1 MAGKYT
7 DLLLVYQ
14 FIKRLTTPFKE
25 SDAFKLGIIDDKG
38 KKLKSPESTEEH
50 NAYGYFDRLV
60 FNIKKL
66 LEKLPG
72 GKSRLASYAA
82 ALFLIKE
89 ANSEREFT
97 EEELAQG
104 LYESMED
111 LDKRSLKKL
120 NEIANVTG
128 PAVPGTGDDVAS
140 WKGDARKKEMKAF
153 LRRYMEKKKKR
164 EELKARRDFLKQ
176 MGLK

>member
-97 EEELAQG
+97 EKELAQG

-153 LRRYMEKKKKR
+153 LRRYMQEREKRQKVKEKK
-164 EELKARRDFLKQ
+164 EFLKKL
-176 MGLK
+176 GLG